1 MACQLYTE
9 NDLSALYSLIYGEIM
24 DRIQDPKLGKFD
36 NKALDKFIN
45 EVYEEFKD
53 EPNGLLYVQAIPDVL
68 DLVKND
74 LEVKKYLVKESGPT
88 FFNYIQELSLDFE
101 DENNVLKF
109 VTPKVTKPTKKQVT
123 NTIKKSN
130 KNSKNV
136 VQNNNN
142 NQKGPWSAVQEKAKV
157 DYPDKTSGQ
166 IAVAK
171 NPETMTEE
179 ERNAVDSQKKL
190 FDKVV
195 KTTIWASRNR
205 TEDDKVMLGDTPI
218 MLKAQS
224 IRSLD
229 PADLTDYDISFLSK
243 NKNYDINVAIISDE
257 QGNIIRF
264 DEDGNI
270 VETGGRIVYQYI
282 RPVVKRNGRLYLGN
296 RSGFL
301 YTLVEAQKLAQRE
314 IDAGVA
320 EGKLYNEKE
329 REAVLARIKQE
340 QTQKMND
347 LLALNEK
354 LSTGEPVMMPVT
366 GGSYGIVESKSE
378 LLSKTDFANDLEMIY
393 THDSGQLKGMS
404 YFIASRLSQGVAIDN
419 RIYLQYMDVNESIAK
434 NIAKVLTTN
443 GLLDGEPMSTDAKLA
458 YYETF
463 LSNKTERN
471 HMKVKVVSQ
480 LGQNVLVVTL
490 IDPISKEQINLD
502 LNSKDAEKMITD
514 HLMSANK
521 YTKRDGSIQSYPAS
535 MSYMKG
541 FSVDGAIQKGIQFT
555 DYEFT
560 TNTKG
565 NIIVKEVKKDYFDFI
580 KPLAKVDYTSGEADY
595 FVGINAY
602 LSFATP
608 FDLETPADQLIDLGM
623 PIKNDIKS
631 KNIDNGLKTKKP
643 APVDEEVDEETGTK
657 FSIETTQSSITNDK
671 TLVANINEADGVFG
685 LGTNFKTKDEKVVE
699 ERAGREDKWY
709 GVTLGTKKNAP
720 KDFKPS
726 ADSINQMVKNLSQM
740 KGNVINIVGNDIAE
754 LSKQGYSQADIDK
767 YIYNILSEIVKQFPI
782 SKIISNG
789 QTGVAEASIKA
800 AKRLGIPV
808 KIRAFSGYQLRTAAP
823 YLASGYKTN
832 KNLRA
837 DFLSRFFSKSSKTY
851 KKAAAKV
858 VETREDKTTTVPKTA
873 EVKGRTVEIKNKSV
887 EEQKVEDAKINRLA
901 IDDLLDGSDI
911 IPDVPLNRDKRK
923 AGVMNQLYGK
933 QGWTEVQKWWD
944 SSPLKGI
951 VELERLATVFN
962 SDAYGTFMSAGS
974 MLADAAVKL
983 RKKGYAARVELY
995 GDALPVTLYHE
1006 AWHAFSQLV
1015 LTKSEK
1021 KDLYDTARTY
1031 DKWKNME
1038 YIDIEEELAEEFID
1052 YVANGKRQ
1060 KGFIQTIFDKIK
1072 KLIDFFFGN
1081 TTKRD
1086 VTRLQDIPK
1095 VKEYFDKLY
1104 TGKFEIST
1112 QNAENNLMAGFQRLN
1127 SAKKTIQPVEVA
1139 AKAFSEITD
1148 VESSKI
1154 VDLMDSL
1161 MARTFYLYN
1170 SKFSTTSGAVKLLSD
1185 INNRQKLY
1193 NNLKKQLSVLL
1204 DNQIEV
1210 AKNIALKNAEID
1222 NENPDYITEQK
1233 ENAKLQL
1240 LLKAFENFGDID
1252 ASLSKQTDVGVVAF
1266 HMQRSRFNILKDAYI
1281 DDTEDASVALFKSTE
1296 GNAISAKQL
1305 ATDDTMMMLSG
1316 IYKLKRDDQ
1325 GNYIQTEDEAGVK
1338 SYSIEE
1344 DDFGLPIL
1352 EPVDIMWNR
1361 LARTMQGSLDY
1372 EEMYDR
1378 LRENIENYPEF
1389 IQVMQMLPN
1398 PYLAAP
1404 GSYNNTTEF
1413 QSETNFWQD
1422 LKKPV
1427 IPFVQLNINKTVL
1440 EKAKKI
1446 DGKWIPEKSKYESRL
1461 AAANF
1466 DIYRIITDWTTNFNV
1481 GDPTVN
1487 KYLLRDEFGNNY
1499 LNTELLMKDF
1509 SQNKQLIPS
1518 KAGDFLAAL
1527 GIQMDMTSAEI
1538 RGVVN
1543 NKKFPFASRY
1553 NIDFIYENIRLVHL
1567 AGKADDL
1574 ALNAAADLVKKQPLY
1589 YLMNGLPEAIT
1600 KAAGGKSRDVRSK
1613 VRVLAELQNR
1623 FSDGYSNYSVLTP
1636 EKNKVWEQFL
1646 DNTITRVVTSINRA
1660 ENWQQLT
1667 MDEADPNGR
1676 FQHMRW
1682 LGEDNNPASAF
1693 SVILNSVFDLNPMSN
1708 TYGEKFPGASIVL
1721 ENIGGTQIIN
1731 KETNDSIGTSTAN
1744 TDVTSK
1750 FLQELHTMLQSG
1762 VQEFMRHASKQ
1773 TAMNLRAKKVNTY
1786 SSKKADNLYVDVM
1799 AFSPANT
1806 TADNNLGESQ
1816 AFNILLGY
1824 IAAEGGRIFRFK
1836 SPQMKD
1842 YFAKFTSYNRDV
1854 IRKDTDSIVKAGEA
1868 FTAFD
1873 DVLSS
1878 ETQAELYAII
1888 DRAIEEGLSFE
1899 EFNLKDIVNED
1910 PDLRKLIKNDVID
1923 YFDKQYQL
1931 NYSRLEDA
1939 NYVDQSL
1946 YEMVPADALSR
1957 QQIDRML
1964 VKAYTYNSWIHNF
1977 ETTILAY
1984 GDAAQYN
1991 HDKEEFHKR
2000 NAGLGSGGRGF
2011 RADFRARAYINSPM
2025 FQRLYAEKQGYQ
2037 LKAYD
2042 GTLTSA
2048 IIKEEQIKESVYKP
2062 EYYDAHVEEYTE
2074 RFTKAGKSKAEAKRM
2089 AEELAEIV
2097 LGEYDNMKVA
2107 DGQGWLN
2114 FEAYRMLKKLEGSWK
2129 TPQDNLYKRVVAG
2142 EQITASEIEEFFPP
2156 YKLQYYGN
2164 IKTEGLPL
2172 TSFHKFSLAPL
2183 IPSVH
2188 TANTR
2193 LGQIHDMML
2202 KQNVDYVLMETGE
2215 KVGHIGSGDVITDA
2229 NGNIDSSVQFT
2240 KNVIFAEYLK
2250 NQTEVNSKYK
2260 AKSIFS
2266 TQLRKLILEG
2276 LYEQGEITSK
2286 DPKVRQLVT
2295 NYINRVSEY
2304 TELLKNELIDEL
2316 GFEETESGEFV
2327 PKDKD
2332 AVAKLAK
2339 MIRENLTRDDVLSDN
2354 LIDIID
2360 VTEEGEMRFDLSLH
2374 PEAVKIE
2381 KLLLSLINKRIIKQK
2396 VKGEPLVQ
2404 KSSAFYEGLFD
2415 SPVDFEKMDKKTRAA
2430 AVKKYMGSNFL
2441 PTYHKKTIDLEA
2453 RYKNADKEKLN
2464 EALKT
2469 KERVLEEQA
2478 AYWTDRNKQAL
2489 RDEIQYLKDKIAGR
2503 KPKVTTTTDGYTT
2516 AMKVAISLQGDY
2528 ENLLNLDYQ
2537 GEPISTIDRLNQA
2550 IKDDEWLDE
2559 NNGANRKAITM
2570 VGVRIPVQGLNSME
2584 FMEVYHFLPAEAG
2597 NIIIPP
2603 AEIVA
2608 KSGADFDIDKLSI
2621 FMNNI
2626 DSDGN
2631 ILQAMFENSSDFYEA
2646 LKDPSKY
2653 EMTKAQMYA
2662 MQKAGL
2668 ENNLINDIRSILE
2681 LPQNFVSLTTPN
2693 GTYLVK
2699 PTADR
2704 LAQYVMDYSPL
2715 QNMMSD
2721 TVKKSAPDKKGKQKD
2736 VISPTRIFEVGYN
2749 LYKHESNVVGK
2760 KTLGLGAI
2768 ENTFNVVFN
2777 SLGAT
2782 MPAVYKHSNE
2792 EQDRVS
2798 FLGLRHNTVKKNGQD
2813 VISLSNQ
2820 YDVDGINKIAD
2831 IINQLIN
2838 GWVDVEKDAWV
2849 FFVQGNY
2856 EVAPVLLYL
2865 LKTGVPFKEAVY
2877 FVSQP
2882 LVRQYVKEKRLGQS
2896 TFAEPLRKEPG
2907 FQGASFKAAS
2917 DVIAKNF
2924 EKFIPDNQ
2932 TRYEE
2937 GMKVM
2942 ENYFDTKKRKNNE
2955 RHFTE
2960 EEMLKL
2966 IEDSKTNPELGA
2978 SELSRAMFL
2987 HYLTIEQQIQGLT
3000 ALKMAS
3006 NPDTSTMT
3014 DVGQAIQ
3021 AEANMDALAEESKI
3035 DQDLRLGLLND
3046 SVISSFFNTKLIR
3059 GLSKPLFKF
3068 RYDEDIQ
3075 DYIQSYMGDIKNS
3088 AILKAAFGR
3097 NYRDKF
3103 PVTFRNDILSYIF
3116 QNALRKYNLGNEYSS
3131 FALTDSMSLTLAAGL
3146 KFGAQV
3152 VETSKGP
3159 TMVIDRVQ
3167 LEKEFFDKAY
3177 LKGSE
3182 ARNSYEQRGL
3192 YALEPGHFGSN
3203 TSSNKA
3209 EYIRFVIE
3217 REYLRHLMPY
3227 GEVSK
3232 TKEYEKEL
3240 ELANK
3245 TSISDKEAVNR
3256 RYAYE
3261 KILAMRALDNTLNPY
3276 HLFNDRDNAYAIRF
3290 DRLRS
3295 EYRNDF
3301 VKDYPVLAR
3310 IVPDSTTDKTMFN
3323 LYVDDKDM
3331 STFKSNLYSRN
3342 LQDLADRTVQK
3353 VQDKAE
3359 NDRISDFF
3367 AKMTYVAMMQA
3378 GTNKSK
3384 YNFLNLTDFDKFI
3397 DIMND
3402 ETAKF
3407 LTSPAKLKMLIDFKN
3422 KFEQVNSQTNRTRSR
3437 FKNYLTGL
3445 DVEKIEARS
3454 AVKAI
3459 KPKKGVQELFD
3470 SNPELANEV
3479 YETLGFK
3486 QTLTQ
3491 DNKSYYRGQIEEP
3504 TIDKDGNLVLYGRE
3518 DELYKRAG
3526 LKSKGVSMTD
3536 DLKSAIEYGNGQ
3548 LEVAQNLAS
3557 ESYDANRELEKLS
3570 ENGYYLIQIPKNLS
3584 NEIVKEAGE
3593 VKVIGDRI
3601 TVPKGQ
3607 YKIEQV
3613 VDGVEQITPQQ
3624 KQQALQVYSQ
3634 YLESLSKSNTNP
3646 ILQSNQQEQVKKFAE
3661 LQERLSNKEFIE
3673 GAKGAWESTP
3683 ALQQYGTQEEYND
3696 YIARVSLG
3704 IIKNP
3709 SSGEYNYV
3717 SQVNDIVYHADNRIG
3732 LTNETLIDDYTQ
3744 VYVGGV
3750 FFTTELDYAKNL
3762 KRKTIYSAIIN
3773 SINPLITENKQLIE
3787 ELGRVPEKLPKNND
3801 SVIHISDDEK
3811 ADKYGKVGKE
3821 VVVFEPEQI
3830 HISGSKQDIEGFKE
3844 FVNKETSSIKEGVKE
3859 LFNSKPELATAGTP
3873 EQYSQYLDTIF
3884 PDRLVREIVYHGT
3897 GEGTK
3902 IEKLRDRSYFSDL
3915 LAASRYA
3922 AWDVK
3927 NRQAYA
3933 FEQGTLENLNVGE
3946 QVIPAII
3953 NLKNPKYLDNR
3964 PYSETEKSYKGHDG
3978 IYSTNTLDPL
3988 GGKELQIVVNSSKQ
4002 IHELGTKK
4010 DIAMFKQ
4017 FVKEQASQIDTQTED
4032 VSDSDN
4038 LLERKNV
4045 IPTINPNVFVYND
4058 LSGTEKAYQYIV
4070 GNNQDLTFVYQFSL
4084 GQKQAL
4090 DKMTDAE
4097 FQKKKVKGNLQ
4108 IRKIANSSSIGIITG
4123 QDSIADAFSTLD
4135 SKLYPKRKAE
4145 IEQAINEIRQVVD
4158 NGGKVAFSINGYG
4171 DPALM
4176 PQELFVYLSKRL
4188 FEEFQYLNPG
4198 SEFAQEISKEV
4209 AKYQPVT
4216 DAEILA
4222 NFEGENNPLK
4232 C

>member
-9 NDLSALYSLIYGEIM
+9 NDLSALYSLVYGEIM
-24 DRIQDPKLGKFD
+24 DRIKNPELGKFD

-53 EPNGLLYVQAIPDVL
+53 EPNGLLYVQAIPDML
-68 DLVKND
+68 DTVKND
-74 LEVKKYLVKESGPT
+74 LQIKTYLRKEAGLS
-88 FFNYIQELSLDFE
+88 FDYVQDLSLDFE
-101 DENNVLKF
+101 NLDNVLKF
-109 VTPKVTKPTKKQVT
+109 VTPKVTRPTKKEVT
-123 NTIKKSN
+123 KTIKKSN

-142 NQKGPWSAVQEKAKV
+142 GQKSPWSAVQEKAKV
-157 DYPDKTSGQ
+157 DFPDKLTGN
-166 IAVAK
+166 IAIAK

-190 FDKVV
+190 FDRVV
-195 KTTIWASRNR
+195 KTSIWASRNR

-218 MLKAQS
+218 MLRAQS

-229 PADLTDYDISFLSK
+229 SADLTEDDIAFLSK

-257 QGNIIRF
+257 QGNPIRF

-282 RPVVKRNGRLYLGN
+282 RPVVKKGGRLYLGN

-301 YTLVEAQKLAQRE
+301 YTLVEAQELAKRE
-314 IDAGVA
+314 IEAGVA
-320 EGKLYNEKE
+320 EGKLYGEKE
-329 REAVLARIKQE
+329 RDSVFSRIKQE

-354 LSTGEPVMMPVT
+354 LSTEEFVILPIT
-366 GGSYGIVESKSE
+366 GGSYGIVEHKSE
-378 LLSKTDFANDLEMIY
+378 LLSNTDFVNDLEMIY
-393 THDSGQLKGMS
+393 THDSGPLKGMS
-404 YFIASRLSQGVAIDN
+404 YFMTNRVSQGVAVDN
-419 RIYLQYMDVNESIAK
+419 RIYLQYMDVNENIAK
-434 NIAKVLTTN
+434 NIAKVLTTS
-443 GLLDGEPMSTDAKLA
+443 GLLNGEPMSAQTKLA

-471 HMKVKVVSQ
+471 HMKVNIVSQ
-480 LGQNVLVVTL
+480 LGQNVLSVVL
-490 IDPISKEQINLD
+490 IDPLSKEQTSVD
-502 LNSKDAEKMITD
+502 VNSPDAEKIITE

-521 YTKRDGSIQSYPAS
+521 FTKRDGTIQSYPAS

-541 FSVDGAIQKGIQFT
+541 FAVDGAIQKGIQFT

-560 TNTKG
+560 TNKKG
-565 NIIVKEVKKDYFDFI
+565 DTIIKELKKDYFAFI
-580 KPLAKVDYTSGEADY
+580 KPIAKVDYTSGEAAY

-608 FDLETPADQLIDLGM
+608 FDLETPSDQLIDLGM
-623 PIKNDIKS
+623 PIKDDIKS
-631 KNIDNGLKTKKP
+631 KDIDNGKETKKP
-643 APVDEEVDEETGTK
+643 TAKAEEEVDEETGTK
-657 FSIETTQSSITNDK
+657 FTIETTQSSITNDK

-699 ERAGREDKWY
+699 ERAGKENKWY
-709 GVTLGTKKNAP
+709 GLNLGAKKSAP

-754 LSKQGYSQADIDK
+754 LSKQGYTQADIDK

-800 AKRLGIPV
+800 AKKLGIPV
-808 KIRAFSGYQLRTAAP
+808 KIRAFSGYQLRTPAP
-823 YLASGYKTN
+823 YLATGYKST
-832 KNLRA
+832 KNTKA
-837 DFLSRFFSKSSKTY
+837 DFLSRFYSKSSKSY
-851 KKAAAKV
+851 KKAANKV
-858 VETREDKTTTVPKTA
+858 TPAVDTDTKVPARPKAQVKT
-873 EVKGRTVEIKNKSV
+873 V
-887 EEQKVEDAKINRLA
+887 EEQKATDAKINKLA

-911 IPDVPLNRDKRK
+911 IPDVPLDRKKR
-923 AGVMNQLYGK
+923 ASAIMNQLYGSK
-933 QGWTEVQKWWD
+933 QAWGDVQKWWN

-951 VELERLATVFN
+951 VELEKLALVFN

-983 RKKGYAARVELY
+983 RQKGFAARIELY
-995 GDALPVTLYHE
+995 GDALPITLYHE

-1015 LTKSEK
+1015 LTKDEK
-1021 KDLYDTARTY
+1021 KALYNEIRTY

-1052 YVANGKRQ
+1052 YAVNGKKQ
-1060 KGFIQTIFDKIK
+1060 KGIIQKIFDRIK
-1072 KLIDFFFGN
+1072 KIIDFFFNN

-1086 VTRLQDIPK
+1086 VTRLQDIPN
-1095 VKEYFDKLY
+1095 VKEYYNKLY
-1104 TGKFEIST
+1104 TGNFKIST
-1112 QNAENNLMAGFQRLN
+1112 ENAEHNLMPGFERLN
-1127 SAKKTIQPVEVA
+1127 SAKKTIQPVKDAV
-1139 AKAFSEITD
+1139 KGFSEITD
-1148 VESSKI
+1148 VQSNKI

-1161 MARTFYLYN
+1161 MARTFYMYN
-1170 SKFSTTSGAVKLLSD
+1170 SKFSTTSGAVKLLSEVT
-1185 INNRQKLY
+1185 NRQKLY
-1193 NNLKKQLSVLL
+1193 NNLQKQLSVLL
-1204 DNQIEV
+1204 DNQLQIT
-1210 AKNIALKNAEID
+1210 KDIALKNADPE
-1222 NENPDYITEQK
+1222 NNNPDYITEQK
-1233 ENAKLQL
+1233 ETAKLEL

-1252 ASLSKQTDVGVVAF
+1252 ASLSKKTDKGVVAF
-1266 HMQRSRFNILKDAYI
+1266 HMQRSRFNVLKDAYI

-1296 GNAISAKQL
+1296 GNSISAKQL

-1316 IYKLKRDDQ
+1316 IYKLQR
-1325 GNYIQTEDEAGVK
+1325 DEAGDYIQVENEDGTK
-1338 SYSIEE
+1338 TYSIEV

-1352 EPVDIMWNR
+1352 EPVDVMWKR
-1361 LARTMQGSLDY
+1361 LARTLQGSLDY
-1372 EEMYDR
+1372 QEMHDR
-1378 LRENIENYPEF
+1378 MSEAIENYPEF
-1389 IQVMQMLPN
+1389 IQVLQMLPN
-1398 PYLAAP
+1398 PYMAAP

-1413 QSETNFWQD
+1413 KSETNFWQD

-1427 IPFVQLNINKTVL
+1427 IPYVQLNINKTVL
-1440 EKAKKI
+1440 EKAKKV

-1466 DIYRIITDWTTNFNV
+1466 DIYRIIADWTTNFNIA
-1481 GDPTVN
+1481 DPATN
-1487 KYLLRDEFGNNY
+1487 EFVVKDGVDNY
-1499 LNTELLMKDF
+1499 LDTAALMEEFTQD
-1509 SQNKQLIPS
+1509 KQLIPS
-1518 KAGDFLAAL
+1518 KAAQFLAAL
-1527 GIQMDMTSAEI
+1527 GIQLDMTSAEI
-1538 RGVVN
+1538 KAIVN
-1543 NKKFPFASRY
+1543 NKKKPFSSSY
-1553 NIDFIYENIRLVHL
+1553 NIDFIYNNVRMVHL
-1567 AGKADDL
+1567 AGKSDDIGL
-1574 ALNAAADLVKKQPLY
+1574 QAAAAEFKRNPVY
-1589 YLMNGLPEAIT
+1589 YLLNGLPDAIS
-1600 KAAGGKSRDVRSK
+1600 KAAGDRATDVKTK
-1613 VRVLAELQNR
+1613 VRALAELQNR

-1646 DNTITRVVTSINRA
+1646 DNTVTRIVTSINRA
-1660 ENWQQLT
+1660 QNWQQLT

-1682 LGEDNNPASAF
+1682 LSEANNPASEF
-1693 SVILNSVFDLNPMSN
+1693 SVILNSVFDLNPLSDS
-1708 TYGEKFPGASIVL
+1708 YGEKFPGAKILL

-1731 KETNDSIGTSTAN
+1731 RETNDSIGTSTAN

-1773 TAMNLRAKKVNTY
+1773 TAMNLRAAKVNTY
-1786 SSKKADNLYVDVM
+1786 SGKKLDNLYVDVM
-1799 AFSPANT
+1799 AFSPTNT
-1806 TADNNLGESQ
+1806 AADNNLGESQ

-1836 SPQMKD
+1836 SPAMRE
-1842 YFAKFTSYNRDV
+1842 YFDKFTAYNRDV
-1854 IRKDTDSIVKAGEA
+1854 IRKDTDSVAKAGEV

-1873 DVLSS
+1873 DILTAD
-1878 ETQAELYAII
+1878 TQAELYSII
-1888 DRAIEEGLSFE
+1888 DRAIEEGLTFE
-1899 EFNLKDIVNED
+1899 DFNLKDIINED
-1910 PDLRKLIKNDVID
+1910 PGLRKLIKNDVIN
-1923 YFDKQYQL
+1923 YFNKQSQL

-1939 NYVDQSL
+1939 NFVDPSL
-1946 YEMVPADALSR
+1946 YEMVPVDELSK
-1957 QQIDRML
+1957 QQIDKML

-1984 GDAAQYN
+1984 GDAVQYN

-2048 IIKEEQIKESVYKP
+2048 IIREQVVSESVYKP
-2062 EYYDAHVEEYTE
+2062 EYYDAHVKDYID

-2089 AEELAEIV
+2089 AEELADLV
-2097 LGEYDNMKVA
+2097 LGEYSNMKVA

-2114 FEAYRMLKKLEGSWK
+2114 FEAYRMLKNLEGSWS
-2129 TPQDNLYKRVVAG
+2129 PQQEALYKRVVNKETISAD
-2142 EQITASEIEEFFPP
+2142 EINEFFPP

-2183 IPSVH
+2183 IPTVH
-2188 TANTR
+2188 TANTK

-2215 KVGHIGSGDVITDA
+2215 KVGHLGSGDVITDK
-2229 NGNIDSSVQFT
+2229 NGNIDSSVEFT

-2286 DPKVRQLVT
+2286 DPKVVQLVN
-2295 NYINRVSEY
+2295 NYIDRVSEY

-2316 GFEETESGEFV
+2316 GFVENAEGEFV
-2327 PKDKD
+2327 PVDKD
-2332 AVAKLAK
+2332 SIAKLAK

-2360 VTEEGEMRFDLSLH
+2360 VTDEGEMRFDLSLH

-2404 KSSAFYEGLFD
+2404 KSSAFYEGLVEF
-2415 SPVDFEKMDKKTRAA
+2415 PVDFDKMDPKARTA

-2441 PTYHKKTIDLEA
+2441 PTYHKGE
-2453 RYKNADKEKLN
+2453 NGN
-2464 EALKT
+2464 
-2469 KERVLEEQA
+2469 
-2478 AYWTDRNKQAL
+2478 
-2489 RDEIQYLKDKIAGR
+2489 
-2503 KPKVTTTTDGYTT
+2503 TT

-2528 ENLLNLDYQ
+2528 VNLLNLDYK
-2537 GEPISTIDRLNQA
+2537 GEPISTIDRLNKA
-2550 IKDDEWLDE
+2550 IKDDEWLDD
-2559 NNGANRKAITM
+2559 NDGANRKAITM

-2626 DSDGN
+2626 DPDGN
-2631 ILQAMFENSSDFYEA
+2631 LVQSMFENSADFYDA
-2646 LKDPSKY
+2646 IKDPSKY
-2653 EMTKAQMYA
+2653 DMTKAQMYA

-2668 ENNLINDIRSILE
+2668 ENKLINDIRSILE

-2704 LAQYVMDYSPL
+2704 LAQYVMDYNPL
-2715 QNMMSD
+2715 QNMMSESSNL
-2721 TVKKSAPDKKGKQKD
+2721 SAPDKNGKRKE

-2782 MPAVYKHSNE
+2782 MPAVYKHSKE
-2792 EQDRVS
+2792 EADRIS
-2798 FLGLRHNTVKKNGQD
+2798 LLGLRHNKVTKNGQE

-2820 YDVDGINKIAD
+2820 YDVDGINKVAD

-2882 LVRQYVKEKRLGQS
+2882 LVRQYVKERRHSQS
-2896 TFAEPLRKEPG
+2896 TFAEPLRKDPG
-2907 FQGASFKAAS
+2907 FQGAAFKAAS

-2937 GMKVM
+2937 GLKMM
-2942 ENYFDTKKRKNNE
+2942 EGYFDSKKRKDDG

-2960 EEMLKL
+2960 EEMLQL
-2966 IEDSKTNPELGA
+2966 IESSKTNPELGA
-2978 SELSRAMFL
+2978 SPLSRAMFL
-2987 HYLTIEQQIQGLT
+2987 HYLTIEQQIQGIT
-3000 ALKMAS
+3000 ALKMAA

-3021 AEANMDALAEESKI
+3021 AESNVEALAEESKI

-3046 SVISSFFNTKLIR
+3046 SIISSFFNTKLIR
-3059 GLSKPLFKF
+3059 GLAKPLFKF
-3068 RYDEDIQ
+3068 RYDQDIQ
-3075 DYIQSYMGDIKNS
+3075 DYIESYMGDIRNT
-3088 AILKAAFGR
+3088 AILKASFGR
-3097 NYRDKF
+3097 NYRDRF

-3116 QNALRKYNLGNEYSS
+3116 QNALRKYTLGSEYSS
-3131 FALTDSMSLTLAAGL
+3131 FALSDSMSLTPAAGL

-3159 TMVIDRVQ
+3159 TMVVDRVQ

-3182 ARNSYEQRGL
+3182 ANNNYEQRGL
-3192 YALEPGHFGSN
+3192 YALDPGHFGSN

-3227 GEVSK
+3227 NEVSK
-3232 TKEYEKEL
+3232 TEEYQKEL

-3245 TSISDKEAVNR
+3245 TSISSNEAANR

-3276 HLFNDRDNAYAIRF
+3276 HLFNDRENAYAIRLE
-3290 DRLRS
+3290 RIRS

-3301 VKDYPVLAR
+3301 VKDYPVLSR
-3310 IVPDSTTDKTMFN
+3310 MVPDSTADKNMFN
-3323 LYVDDKDM
+3323 LYIDDKDM

-3342 LQDLADRTVQK
+3342 LQDLADRTVKK
-3353 VQDKAE
+3353 VEDISE
-3359 NDRISDFF
+3359 NNRISDFF

-3407 LTSPAKLKMLIDFKN
+3407 LNSSGKLKMLVDFKN
-3422 KFEQVNSQTNRTRSR
+3422 KFEQVNSQTNRTKSR

-3445 DVEKIEARS
+3445 DMEKLAQTSKVSSES
-3454 AVKAI
+3454 KVKE
-3459 KPKKGVQELFD
+3459 GVAELFR
-3470 SNPELANEV
+3470 SNPELASV
-3479 YETLGFK
+3479 GS
-3486 QTLTQ
+3486 Q
-3491 DNKSYYRGQIEEP
+3491 
-3504 TIDKDGNLVLYGRE
+3504 
-3518 DELYKRAG
+3518 
-3526 LKSKGVSMTD
+3526 
-3536 DLKSAIEYGNGQ
+3536 
-3548 LEVAQNLAS
+3548 
-3557 ESYDANRELEKLS
+3557 
-3570 ENGYYLIQIPKNLS
+3570 
-3584 NEIVKEAGE
+3584 
-3593 VKVIGDRI
+3593 
-3601 TVPKGQ
+3601 
-3607 YKIEQV
+3607 EQ
-3613 VDGVEQITPQQ
+3613 
-3624 KQQALQVYSQ
+3624 YSQ
-3634 YLESLSKSNTNP
+3634 YLDSIFPDSQVKDIIYHGTGYSEKITRFKNRSYFSTLYIASEYAAWDERNRIEYAISEGLPKPKAKAQVIPAIVNLTNP
-3646 ILQSNQQEQVKKFAE
+3646 KKLQGVPFKETEKDYPGYDGVYSTDTIDPLTGRE
-3661 LQERLSNKEFIE
+3661 LQI
-3673 GAKGAWESTP
+3673 
-3683 ALQQYGTQEEYND
+3683 
-3696 YIARVSLG
+3696 
-3704 IIKNP
+3704 
-3709 SSGEYNYV
+3709 
-3717 SQVNDIVYHADNRIG
+3717 
-3732 LTNETLIDDYTQ
+3732 
-3744 VYVGGV
+3744 
-3750 FFTTELDYAKNL
+3750 
-3762 KRKTIYSAIIN
+3762 
-3773 SINPLITENKQLIE
+3773 
-3787 ELGRVPEKLPKNND
+3787 
-3801 SVIHISDDEK
+3801 
-3811 ADKYGKVGKE
+3811 
-3821 VVVFEPEQI
+3821 VVFNSNDTYPL
-3830 HISGSKQDIEGFKE
+3830 GTPKDIEGFKE
-3844 FVNKETSSIKEGVKE
+3844 FVSTQPTVEPVSDTS
-3859 LFNSKPELATAGTP
+3859 
-3873 EQYSQYLDTIF
+3873 
-3884 PDRLVREIVYHGT
+3884 
-3897 GEGTK
+3897 
-3902 IEKLRDRSYFSDL
+3902 
-3915 LAASRYA
+3915 
-3922 AWDVK
+3922 
-3927 NRQAYA
+3927 
-3933 FEQGTLENLNVGE
+3933 ENLV
-3946 QVIPAII
+3946 
-3953 NLKNPKYLDNR
+3953 
-3964 PYSETEKSYKGHDG
+3964 
-3978 IYSTNTLDPL
+3978 
-3988 GGKELQIVVNSSKQ
+3988 
-4002 IHELGTKK
+4002 
-4010 DIAMFKQ
+4010 
-4017 FVKEQASQIDTQTED
+4017 
-4032 VSDSDN
+4032 
-4038 LLERKNV
+4038 ERKNL
-4045 IPTINPNVFVYND
+4045 IPTINPNVLVYND
-4058 LSGTEKAYQYIV
+4058 LSGTEKAYKFIV
-4070 GNNQDLTFVYQFSL
+4070 DNNQDITFVYQFSL

-4090 DKMTDAE
+4090 DKMTEKE
-4097 FQKKKVKGNLQ
+4097 FNKKKVKGNLQ
-4108 IRKIANSSSIGIITG
+4108 LRKFANSSSVGIITG
-4123 QDSIADAFSTLD
+4123 QDAVADAFSKVD
-4135 SKLYPKRKAE
+4135 PKFYPKRKAE
-4145 IEQAINEIRQVVD
+4145 IEEAISEIRQVID
-4158 NGGKVAFSINGYG
+4158 GGGKVAFSINGYG
-4171 DPALM
+4171 DPTLM
-4176 PQELFVYLSKRL
+4176 PQELFVYLSRRL

-4198 SEFAQEISKEV
+4198 SEFAEEVRKEV
-4209 AKYQPVT
+4209 AKYQPIT

-4222 NFEGENNPLK
+4222 KFEGENNPLK

>member
-68 DLVKND
+68 DIVKND
-74 LEVKKYLVKESGPT
+74 LEVKTYLRKEAGLS
-88 FFNYIQELSLDFE
+88 FDYVQDLSLDFE
-101 DENNVLKF
+101 DLDNVLKF
-109 VTPKVTKPTKKQVT
+109 VTPKVTKPTKKQVN

-314 IDAGVA
+314 IEAGVA

-393 THDSGQLKGMS
+393 THDSGELKGMS

-541 FSVDGAIQKGIQFT
+541 FSVGGAIQKGIQFT

-933 QGWTEVQKWWD
+933 QGWEQIQNWWKN
-944 SSPLKGI
+944 SPLKG
-951 VELERLATVFN
+951 VVDVERLALVFN
-962 SDAYGTFMSAGS
+962 SDAYATFMSAGS

-983 RKKGYAARVELY
+983 RQEGFVAKIELY
-995 GDALPVTLYHE
+995 GDALPITLYHE

-1015 LTKSEK
+1015 LTKEEK
-1021 KDLYDTARTY
+1021 TKLYETIRTY

-1052 YVANGKRQ
+1052 YAVNGRKQ

-1072 KLIDFFFGN
+1072 KIIEFFFGN

-1210 AKNIALKNAEID
+1210 ARNIALKNAEID

-1372 EEMYDR
+1372 AEMYDR

-1466 DIYRIITDWTTNFNV
+1466 DIYRIINDWTTNFNV
-1481 GDPTVN
+1481 ADPATN
-1487 KYLLRDEFGNNY
+1487 KFVVKDGVDNY
-1499 LNTELLMKDF
+1499 LDTAALMKEF
-1509 SQNKQLIPS
+1509 TQKKQLIPS
-1518 KAGDFLAAL
+1518 KAAQFLAAL
-1527 GIQMDMTSAEI
+1527 GIQLDMTSAEI
-1538 RGVVN
+1538 KAIVN
-1543 NKKFPFASRY
+1543 NKKKPFSSSY
-1553 NIDFIYENIRLVHL
+1553 NIDFIYNNVRMVHL
-1567 AGKADDL
+1567 AGKSDDIGL
-1574 ALNAAADLVKKQPLY
+1574 QAAAAEFKRNPLY
-1589 YLMNGLPEAIT
+1589 YLLNGLPDAIS
-1600 KAAGGKSRDVRSK
+1600 KAAGDRATDVKTKIRA
-1613 VRVLAELQNR
+1613 LAELQNR

-1660 ENWQQLT
+1660 KNWQQLT

-1708 TYGEKFPGASIVL
+1708 TYGEKFPDASIVL

-2025 FQRLYAEKQGYQ
+2025 FQRLYAEKQGYK

-2048 IIKEEQIKESVYKP
+2048 IIKEEEIKESVYKP
-2062 EYYDAHVEEYTE
+2062 EYYDAHVKEYTE

-2782 MPAVYKHSNE
+2782 MPAVYKHSKE

-3075 DYIQSYMGDIKNS
+3075 DYIQSYMGDIRNS

-3342 LQDLADRTVQK
+3342 LQDLADRTVKK

-3459 KPKKGVQELFD
+3459 KPKKGVEELFNE
-3470 SNPELANEV
+3470 NPELANQV
-3479 YETLGFK
+3479 YSALGFK
-3486 QTLTQ
+3486 SKPDVILPIGTSGSGKSTFIKSLPQENLVVIEPDAMRVEFTGDINDKSKDKEIYEEAAKRAVAAIKQGKQVVFDTTNLTKDKRLPFIEAIKKALPNANIQ
-3491 DNKSYYRGQIEEP
+3491 YKLMELNPELAKQRIKAQIERGENRANVSDETIDRHAKSYKQMLEDIKNEP
-3504 TIDKDGNLVLYGRE
+3504 I
-3518 DELYKRAG
+3518 
-3526 LKSKGVSMTD
+3526 
-3536 DLKSAIEYGNGQ
+3536 
-3548 LEVAQNLAS
+3548 
-3557 ESYDANRELEKLS
+3557 
-3570 ENGYYLIQIPKNLS
+3570 S
-3584 NEIVKEAGE
+3584 NFEIA
-3593 VKVIGDRI
+3593 
-3601 TVPKGQ
+3601 
-3607 YKIEQV
+3607 
-3613 VDGVEQITPQQ
+3613 PQQ
-3624 KQQALQVYSQ
+3624 KQQALQV
-3634 YLESLSKSNTNP
+3634 
-3646 ILQSNQQEQVKKFAE
+3646 
-3661 LQERLSNKEFIE
+3661 
-3673 GAKGAWESTP
+3673 
-3683 ALQQYGTQEEYND
+3683 
-3696 YIARVSLG
+3696 
-3704 IIKNP
+3704 
-3709 SSGEYNYV
+3709 
-3717 SQVNDIVYHADNRIG
+3717 
-3732 LTNETLIDDYTQ
+3732 
-3744 VYVGGV
+3744 
-3750 FFTTELDYAKNL
+3750 
-3762 KRKTIYSAIIN
+3762 
-3773 SINPLITENKQLIE
+3773 
-3787 ELGRVPEKLPKNND
+3787 
-3801 SVIHISDDEK
+3801 
-3811 ADKYGKVGKE
+3811 
-3821 VVVFEPEQI
+3821 
-3830 HISGSKQDIEGFKE
+3830 
-3844 FVNKETSSIKEGVKE
+3844 
-3859 LFNSKPELATAGTP
+3859 
-3873 EQYSQYLDTIF
+3873 YSQYLDTIF

-4070 GNNQDLTFVYQFSL
+4070 DNNQDLTFVYQFSL